1 MFSIDGALWLA
12 KRVITGTHFCDIFCA
27 KISKKCDSEN
37 DLVIESESLY
47 LRNSVIR
54 HLTRL
59 DMKSMSERNYVLFE
73 FQESFNTDR
82 RNQNNLKLKKLTEQ
96 AKAPRKATEGSVGY
110 DLYDLY
116 SVEKVPIT
124 PQSCST
130 VATDIALISPPGS
143 YPKVAPCSSMALKNT
158 NAGAGVI
165 NIDYKGNVK
174 VVIINHSTNS
184 HLNIKREDRIVQ
196 FILTKYET
204 TDVIE
209 VLEIDSTERGSD
221 GFGSTRQ

>member
-1 MFSIDGALWLA
+1 
-12 KRVITGTHFCDIFCA
+12 
-27 KISKKCDSEN
+27 
-37 DLVIESESLY
+37 
-47 LRNSVIR
+47 
-54 HLTRL
+54 
-59 DMKSMSERNYVLFE
+59 
-73 FQESFNTDR
+73 
-82 RNQNNLKLKKLTEQ
+82 
-96 AKAPRKATEGSVGY
+96 
-110 DLYDLY
+110 
-116 SVEKVPIT
+116 
-124 PQSCST
+124 
-130 VATDIALISPPGS
+130 
-143 YPKVAPCSSMALKNT
+143 MALKNT

-221 GFGSTRQ
+221 GFGSTRQWFFF